1 MQAPKLT
8 ITRRTLVRGAIGA
21 GVVAGIAGVNGV
33 MHSRKNVTLS
43 SELTIGPQ
51 SVVTLDTFTQLD
63 EPGEMMH
70 LLDSVDLPYHSLAWM
85 SDEGILAY
93 LTPTKSGHPLNAVG
107 VVRFGGNNVK
117 ARGADAPGAGAAG
130 AASGAAGAESALDT
144 GVGAGEELNGAAR
157 STIRGIQKPQIV
169 LSQAHDN
176 AEGFDIYDV
185 RASRQGIIWLEAH
198 VLTNTWRVW
207 CARFTKTG
215 IDQPLLL
222 DEGTQYESM
231 PTLGIIRNM
240 VFWQID
246 VPLRKSKEK
255 AQEGTSA
262 QVAASSTAL
271 AAATLG
277 AGAGG
282 AGSQTGTGNGANG
295 SGASAGGSAGNDAS
309 VRPDSKPNS
318 AQSNKNANA
327 HASGTQASVSCIRSA
342 FLPGE
347 ASNAVRC
354 FRESKAGFVTS
365 LGVSNN
371 LICAAERMQQ
381 SRSHTRLVALDT
393 SGTLVDSLV
402 LPAGIRPVN
411 IAYGKSGFTF
421 GIEGSYKNK
430 TGITKLGTY
439 FPLAVSLP
447 QVRVKNGELGEKG
460 ANQVEQITK
469 AEQAAQDLRAARTG
483 QAAQTAQAERGAQR
497 GAGNASA
504 TSEKHALASELSYA
518 ALYNASTW
526 FHFGRTPTTAPC
538 WCDDMVIVKS
548 TYSVLAIDLRAKNYV
563 MLPVDSGADQ
573 WGEWCAS
580 SGNHAT
586 FVTFTS
592 INDKPI
598 GKEPVRVCRVKVWEK
613 A

>member
-51 SVVTLDTFTQLD
+51 SVVTLDSFTQLD

-117 ARGADAPGAGAAG
+117 ARRADASGAGAAG
-130 AASGAAGAESALDT
+130 AGTGAAGAESALDT

-198 VLTNTWRVW
+198 VLTNTWRMW

-231 PTLGIIRNM
+231 PTLGIIRNV

-246 VPLRKSKEK
+246 VPLRKSKGN

-262 QVAASSTAL
+262 QVEASSATL

-277 AGAGG
+277 AGADTN
-282 AGSQTGTGNGANG
+282 A
-295 SGASAGGSAGNDAS
+295 
-309 VRPDSKPNS
+309 
-318 AQSNKNANA
+318 AQAA
-327 HASGTQASVSCIRSA
+327 VSCIRSA

-439 FPLAVSLP
+439 FPLAVSVP

-460 ANQVEQITK
+460 ADQMEQIAK
-469 AEQAAQDLRAARTG
+469 AEQAAQG
-483 QAAQTAQAERGAQR
+483 NKAEQS
-497 GAGNASA
+497 AGNAGA
-504 TSEKHALASELSYA
+504 TSEKHKLASELSYA

>member
-117 ARGADAPGAGAAG
+117 TRGADASDAGAGT
-130 AASGAAGAESALDT
+130 GAAGAESAADT
-144 GVGAGEELNGAAR
+144 GVGATLETGVGSGEAHNGAAR
-157 STIRGIQKPQIV
+157 SAIRGIQKPQIV

-231 PTLGIIRNM
+231 PTLGIIRNV

-246 VPLRKSKEK
+246 VPLRKSKGN

-262 QVAASSTAL
+262 QVEASSATL

-277 AGAGG
+277 AGAGTN
-282 AGSQTGTGNGANG
+282 A
-295 SGASAGGSAGNDAS
+295 
-309 VRPDSKPNS
+309 
-318 AQSNKNANA
+318 AQAA
-327 HASGTQASVSCIRSA
+327 VSCIRSA

-371 LICAAERMQQ
+371 LICAAERMQK

-439 FPLAVSLP
+439 FPLAISSP
-447 QVRVKNGELGEKG
+447 QARVKNGELGEKS
-460 ANQVEQITK
+460 ADQVEQIAK
-469 AEQAAQDLRAARTG
+469 AEQAAQDLRAARAAHAG
-483 QAAQTAQAERGAQR
+483 QAAQTEHGTERD
-497 GAGNASA
+497 AGNASA
-504 TSEKHALASELSYA
+504 TSEKHKLASELSYA

>member
-117 ARGADAPGAGAAG
+117 ARGADASGAGAAG
-130 AASGAAGAESALDT
+130 AASGAADAESALDT
-144 GVGAGEELNGAAR
+144 GVGATLYTGGGAGEALNGAAR
-157 STIRGIQKPQIV
+157 STIRGVQKPQIV

-231 PTLGIIRNM
+231 PTLGIIRNV

-246 VPLRKSKEK
+246 VPLRKNKGN

-262 QVAASSTAL
+262 QVEASSATL

-277 AGAGG
+277 AGAGTN
-282 AGSQTGTGNGANG
+282 A
-295 SGASAGGSAGNDAS
+295 
-309 VRPDSKPNS
+309 
-318 AQSNKNANA
+318 AQAA
-327 HASGTQASVSCIRSA
+327 VSCIRSA

-460 ANQVEQITK
+460 ANQVEQIAK
-469 AEQAAQDLRAARTG
+469 AEQAAQDLRAAHAG
-483 QAAQTAQAERGAQR
+483 QAAQTEHGTER

-504 TSEKHALASELSYA
+504 TSEKHKLASELSYA

>member
-117 ARGADAPGAGAAG
+117 ARGADASGAGAAG

-144 GVGAGEELNGAAR
+144 GVGATLDTGVGAGEALNGAAR

-231 PTLGIIRNM
+231 PTLGIIRNV

-246 VPLRKSKEK
+246 VPLRKNKGN

-262 QVAASSTAL
+262 QVEASSATL

-277 AGAGG
+277 AGAGTN
-282 AGSQTGTGNGANG
+282 A
-295 SGASAGGSAGNDAS
+295 
-309 VRPDSKPNS
+309 
-318 AQSNKNANA
+318 AQAA
-327 HASGTQASVSCIRSA
+327 VSCIRSA

-469 AEQAAQDLRAARTG
+469 AEQAAQDLRAAHAG
-483 QAAQTAQAERGAQR
+483 QAAQTEHGTER

-504 TSEKHALASELSYA
+504 TSEKHKLASELSYA

>member
-63 EPGEMMH
+63 EPSQMMH

-117 ARGADAPGAGAAG
+117 ARGADASGAGAETG
-130 AASGAAGAESALDT
+130 VAGAESALGTGVGAPLDT
-144 GVGAGEELNGAAR
+144 GVGAGEAHNGAAR
-157 STIRGIQKPQIV
+157 SAIRGIQKPQIV

-231 PTLGIIRNM
+231 PTLGIIRNV

-246 VPLRKSKEK
+246 VPLRKNKGN

-262 QVAASSTAL
+262 QVEASSATL

-277 AGAGG
+277 AGAD
-282 AGSQTGTGNGANG
+282 T
-295 SGASAGGSAGNDAS
+295 
-309 VRPDSKPNS
+309 
-318 AQSNKNANA
+318 NA
-327 HASGTQASVSCIRSA
+327 TQAAVSCIRSA

-439 FPLAVSLP
+439 FPLAVSVP

-460 ANQVEQITK
+460 ADQMEQIAK
-469 AEQAAQDLRAARTG
+469 AEQAAQDLRATRAG
-483 QAAQTAQAERGAQR
+483 QAAQTEHGTER

-504 TSEKHALASELSYA
+504 TSEKHKLASELSYA

-580 SGNHAT
+580 SGNHTT

>member
-63 EPGEMMH
+63 EPSQMMH

-117 ARGADAPGAGAAG
+117 ARGADASDAGAGT
-130 AASGAAGAESALDT
+130 GAAGAESALGTGVGATLDT
-144 GVGAGEELNGAAR
+144 GVGAGEALNGAAR
-157 STIRGIQKPQIV
+157 STIRGVQKPQIV

-231 PTLGIIRNM
+231 PTLGIIRNV

-246 VPLRKSKEK
+246 VPLRKNKGN
-255 AQEGTSA
+255 AQEGTAA
-262 QVAASSTAL
+262 QVEASSATL

-277 AGAGG
+277 AGAGTN
-282 AGSQTGTGNGANG
+282 A
-295 SGASAGGSAGNDAS
+295 
-309 VRPDSKPNS
+309 
-318 AQSNKNANA
+318 AQAA
-327 HASGTQASVSCIRSA
+327 VSCIRSA

-439 FPLAVSLP
+439 FPLAISSP
-447 QVRVKNGELGEKG
+447 QARVKNGELGEKS
-460 ANQVEQITK
+460 ADQVEQIVK
-469 AEQAAQDLRAARTG
+469 AEQAAQDLRVARAALAG
-483 QAAQTAQAERGAQR
+483 QAAQTEHGTER

-504 TSEKHALASELSYA
+504 TSEKHKLASELSYA

>member
-63 EPGEMMH
+63 EPSQMMH

-117 ARGADAPGAGAAG
+117 TRGADASDAGAGT
-130 AASGAAGAESALDT
+130 GAAGAESAADTGVGATLET
-144 GVGAGEELNGAAR
+144 GVGAGEAHNGAAR
-157 STIRGIQKPQIV
+157 SAIRGIQKPQIV

-207 CARFTKTG
+207 CARFTKTR

-231 PTLGIIRNM
+231 PTLGIIRNV

-246 VPLRKSKEK
+246 VPLRKSKGN

-262 QVAASSTAL
+262 QIEASSATL

-277 AGAGG
+277 AGAGTN
-282 AGSQTGTGNGANG
+282 A
-295 SGASAGGSAGNDAS
+295 
-309 VRPDSKPNS
+309 
-318 AQSNKNANA
+318 AQAA
-327 HASGTQASVSCIRSA
+327 VSCIRSA

-347 ASNAVRC
+347 ASNTVRC

-439 FPLAVSLP
+439 FPLAISSP
-447 QVRVKNGELGEKG
+447 QARVKNGELGEKG
-460 ANQVEQITK
+460 ADQVEQIAK
-469 AEQAAQDLRAARTG
+469 AEQAAQDLRVARAAHAG
-483 QAAQTAQAERGAQR
+483 QAAQTEHGTER

-504 TSEKHALASELSYA
+504 TSEKHKLASELSYA

>member
-107 VVRFGGNNVK
+107 VVRFGGNNMK
-117 ARGADAPGAGAAG
+117 ARGADATGAGAAG
-130 AASGAAGAESALDT
+130 AGTGAAGAESALDT
-144 GVGAGEELNGAAR
+144 GVGAGEALNGAAR

-207 CARFTKTG
+207 CARFTKTS

-231 PTLGIIRNM
+231 PTLGIIRNV

-246 VPLRKSKEK
+246 VPLRKSKGN

-262 QVAASSTAL
+262 QVEASSATL

-277 AGAGG
+277 AGADTN
-282 AGSQTGTGNGANG
+282 A
-295 SGASAGGSAGNDAS
+295 
-309 VRPDSKPNS
+309 
-318 AQSNKNANA
+318 AQAA
-327 HASGTQASVSCIRSA
+327 VSCIRSA

-439 FPLAVSLP
+439 FPLAISSP
-447 QVRVKNGELGEKG
+447 QARVKNGELGEKS
-460 ANQVEQITK
+460 ADQVEQIAK
-469 AEQAAQDLRAARTG
+469 AEQAAQDLRAAHAG
-483 QAAQTAQAERGAQR
+483 QAAQTEHGTER
-497 GAGNASA
+497 GAGNSSA

>member
-51 SVVTLDTFTQLD
+51 SVVTLDSFTQLD

-117 ARGADAPGAGAAG
+117 ARGADASGAGAAG

-144 GVGAGEELNGAAR
+144 GVGAGEALNGAAR

-231 PTLGIIRNM
+231 PTLGIIRNV

-246 VPLRKSKEK
+246 VPLRKSKGN

-262 QVAASSTAL
+262 QVEASSATL

-277 AGAGG
+277 AGAG
-282 AGSQTGTGNGANG
+282 TNT
-295 SGASAGGSAGNDAS
+295 
-309 VRPDSKPNS
+309 
-318 AQSNKNANA
+318 AQAA
-327 HASGTQASVSCIRSA
+327 VSCIRSA

-460 ANQVEQITK
+460 ANQVEQIAK

-483 QAAQTAQAERGAQR
+483 QATQTAQTEQGAQR
-497 GAGNASA
+497 GAGNAST

>member
-117 ARGADAPGAGAAG
+117 ARGADASDAGAAG

-144 GVGAGEELNGAAR
+144 GVSAGEALNGAAR

-231 PTLGIIRNM
+231 PTLGIIRNV

-246 VPLRKSKEK
+246 VPLRKSKGN

-262 QVAASSTAL
+262 QVESSSATL

-277 AGAGG
+277 AGAG
-282 AGSQTGTGNGANG
+282 TNT
-295 SGASAGGSAGNDAS
+295 
-309 VRPDSKPNS
+309 
-318 AQSNKNANA
+318 AQAA
-327 HASGTQASVSCIRSA
+327 VSCIRSA

-439 FPLAVSLP
+439 FPLAVSVP
-447 QVRVKNGELGEKG
+447 QVRVKNGELGEKS
-460 ANQVEQITK
+460 ADQVEQIAK
-469 AEQAAQDLRAARTG
+469 AEQAAQDLRVARAALAG
-483 QAAQTAQAERGAQR
+483 QAAQTAQAEHGAEQS
-497 GAGNASA
+497 AGNASA
-504 TSEKHALASELSYA
+504 TSEKHKLASELSYA

>member
-51 SVVTLDTFTQLD
+51 SVVTLDSFTQLD

-117 ARGADAPGAGAAG
+117 ARGADATGAGAG
-130 AASGAAGAESALDT
+130 TGAAGAESAAGAGSALGT
-144 GVGAGEELNGAAR
+144 GVGATLDTGGGAGEAHNGAAR
-157 STIRGIQKPQIV
+157 STIRGVQKPQIV

-231 PTLGIIRNM
+231 PTLGIIRNV

-246 VPLRKSKEK
+246 VPLRKSKGN

-262 QVAASSTAL
+262 QVEASSATL

-277 AGAGG
+277 AGAGTN
-282 AGSQTGTGNGANG
+282 A
-295 SGASAGGSAGNDAS
+295 
-309 VRPDSKPNS
+309 
-318 AQSNKNANA
+318 AQAA
-327 HASGTQASVSCIRSA
+327 VSCIRSA

-439 FPLAVSLP
+439 FPLAISSP
-447 QVRVKNGELGEKG
+447 QARVKNGELGEKS
-460 ANQVEQITK
+460 ADQVEQIVK
-469 AEQAAQDLRAARTG
+469 AEQAAQDLRVARAALAG
-483 QAAQTAQAERGAQR
+483 QAAQTEHGTER

-504 TSEKHALASELSYA
+504 TSEKHKLASELSYA

>member
-63 EPGEMMH
+63 EPSQMMH

-117 ARGADAPGAGAAG
+117 ARGADASGAGAAG

-144 GVGAGEELNGAAR
+144 GVGATLDTGGGAGEAHNGAAR

-222 DEGTQYESM
+222 DEGTQCESM
-231 PTLGIIRNM
+231 PTLGIIRNV

-246 VPLRKSKEK
+246 VPLRKNKGN

-262 QVAASSTAL
+262 QVEASSASL

-277 AGAGG
+277 AGA
-282 AGSQTGTGNGANG
+282 
-295 SGASAGGSAGNDAS
+295 D
-309 VRPDSKPNS
+309 
-318 AQSNKNANA
+318 ANA
-327 HASGTQASVSCIRSA
+327 TQATVSCIRSA

-347 ASNAVRC
+347 TSNAVRC
-354 FRESKAGFVTS
+354 FRKSEAGFVTS

-439 FPLAVSLP
+439 FPLAISSP
-447 QVRVKNGELGEKG
+447 QARVKNGELGEKS
-460 ANQVEQITK
+460 ADQVEQIAK
-469 AEQAAQDLRAARTG
+469 AEQAAQDLRATRAG
-483 QAAQTAQAERGAQR
+483 QAAQTEHGTER

>member
-117 ARGADAPGAGAAG
+117 ARGADASGAG

-144 GVGAGEELNGAAR
+144 GGGAGEALNGAAR

-246 VPLRKSKEK
+246 VPLRKSKPN

-262 QVAASSTAL
+262 QVAASSATL

-277 AGAGG
+277 AGAGTN
-282 AGSQTGTGNGANG
+282 A
-295 SGASAGGSAGNDAS
+295 
-309 VRPDSKPNS
+309 
-318 AQSNKNANA
+318 AQAA
-327 HASGTQASVSCIRSA
+327 VSCIRSA

-371 LICAAERMQQ
+371 LICAAERMQK

-460 ANQVEQITK
+460 ADQVEQIAK
-469 AEQAAQDLRAARTG
+469 AEQAAQGSKTE
-483 QAAQTAQAERGAQR
+483 QS
-497 GAGNASA
+497 AGNAGA
-504 TSEKHALASELSYA
+504 TSEKHKLASELSYA

>member
-117 ARGADAPGAGAAG
+117 ARGADAPGAGAGAG
-130 AASGAAGAESALDT
+130 VAGAESALDT
-144 GVGAGEELNGAAR
+144 GVGAGEALNGAAR
-157 STIRGIQKPQIV
+157 STIRGVQKPQIV

-231 PTLGIIRNM
+231 PTLGIIRNV

-246 VPLRKSKEK
+246 VPLRKSKGN

-262 QVAASSTAL
+262 QVEASSATL

-277 AGAGG
+277 A
-282 AGSQTGTGNGANG
+282 
-295 SGASAGGSAGNDAS
+295 DA
-309 VRPDSKPNS
+309 DTNA
-318 AQSNKNANA
+318 AQAA
-327 HASGTQASVSCIRSA
+327 VSCIRSA

-371 LICAAERMQQ
+371 LICAAERMQK

-439 FPLAVSLP
+439 FPLAISSP
-447 QVRVKNGELGEKG
+447 QARVKNGELSEKS
-460 ANQVEQITK
+460 ADQVEQIAK
-469 AEQAAQDLRAARTG
+469 AEQAAQGSKTE
-483 QAAQTAQAERGAQR
+483 QS
-497 GAGNASA
+497 AGNAGA
-504 TSEKHALASELSYA
+504 TSEKHTLASELSYA

>member
-117 ARGADAPGAGAAG
+117 ARGADASGAGAAG

-144 GVGAGEELNGAAR
+144 GVSAGEALNGAAR

-231 PTLGIIRNM
+231 PTLGIIRNV

-246 VPLRKSKEK
+246 VPLRKNKGN

-262 QVAASSTAL
+262 QVEASSATL

-277 AGAGG
+277 AGAGTN
-282 AGSQTGTGNGANG
+282 A
-295 SGASAGGSAGNDAS
+295 
-309 VRPDSKPNS
+309 
-318 AQSNKNANA
+318 AQAA
-327 HASGTQASVSCIRSA
+327 VSCIRSA

-347 ASNAVRC
+347 ASNTVRC

-439 FPLAVSLP
+439 FPLAISSP
-447 QVRVKNGELGEKG
+447 QARVKNGELGEKS
-460 ANQVEQITK
+460 ADQVEQIAK
-469 AEQAAQDLRAARTG
+469 AEQAVQDLRAAHAG
-483 QAAQTAQAERGAQR
+483 QAAQTEHGAER

-504 TSEKHALASELSYA
+504 TSEKHKLASELSYA

>member
-63 EPGEMMH
+63 EPSQMMH

-117 ARGADAPGAGAAG
+117 TRGADASDAGAGT
-130 AASGAAGAESALDT
+130 GAAGAESAADTGVGATLDT
-144 GVGAGEELNGAAR
+144 GVGAGEALNGAAR

-185 RASRQGIIWLEAH
+185 RASRKGIIWLEAH

-231 PTLGIIRNM
+231 PTLGIIRNV

-246 VPLRKSKEK
+246 VPLRKSKGN

-262 QVAASSTAL
+262 QVEASSATL
-271 AAATLG
+271 AAAMLG
-277 AGAGG
+277 AGAGTN
-282 AGSQTGTGNGANG
+282 A
-295 SGASAGGSAGNDAS
+295 
-309 VRPDSKPNS
+309 
-318 AQSNKNANA
+318 AQAA
-327 HASGTQASVSCIRSA
+327 VSCIRSA

-439 FPLAVSLP
+439 FPLAISSP
-447 QVRVKNGELGEKG
+447 QARVKNGELGEKS
-460 ANQVEQITK
+460 ADQVEQIAK
-469 AEQAAQDLRAARTG
+469 AEQAAQDLRAARAAHAG
-483 QAAQTAQAERGAQR
+483 QAAQTEHGTER

-504 TSEKHALASELSYA
+504 TSEKHKLASELSYA

-580 SGNHAT
+580 SGNNAT

>member
-21 GVVAGIAGVNGV
+21 GVVAGIAGVNGA
-33 MHSRKNVTLS
+33 MQSRKHVTLS

-63 EPGEMMH
+63 EPSQMMH
-70 LLDSVDLPYHSLAWM
+70 LLDSVDLPYHSLVWM

-117 ARGADAPGAGAAG
+117 ARAADVSGAGADAAGGAVGAGGAGGASGTVGAGGASGTAG
-130 AASGAAGAESALDT
+130 A
-144 GVGAGEELNGAAR
+144 GVGAGEALSGAAR
-157 STIRGIQKPQIV
+157 SAIRGIQKPQIV

-231 PTLGIIRNM
+231 PTLGIIRNV

-246 VPLRKSKEK
+246 VPLRKSKGN

-262 QVAASSTAL
+262 QVAASSATL

-277 AGAGG
+277 AGAGTN
-282 AGSQTGTGNGANG
+282 A
-295 SGASAGGSAGNDAS
+295 
-309 VRPDSKPNS
+309 
-318 AQSNKNANA
+318 AQAA
-327 HASGTQASVSCIRSA
+327 VSCIRSA

-460 ANQVEQITK
+460 ADQVEQIAK
-469 AEQAAQDLRAARTG
+469 AEQAAQGSKTE
-483 QAAQTAQAERGAQR
+483 QS
-497 GAGNASA
+497 AGNAGA
-504 TSEKHALASELSYA
+504 TSEKHKLASELSYA